1 MRTRCQRVAEPCRFL
16 TSASSLRLRTART
29 AMRKANRRLPR
40 RCGGAHASS
49 AIRWRHREDR
59 TMRPMKSLLT
69 SFAVCSALAA
79 GATLAQTTP
88 APAPTPTPSTTPTTP
103 HSVPPHTPPSST
115 APRAPLPGT
124 TPTPPGTLP
133 VPGSNTRV
141 PQTSP
146 QQSEELQQQQNLHN
160 QVNDNA
166 NSSMQRNGKQPA
178 QPTQPTNPMINPAS
192 SSTSH

>member
-1 MRTRCQRVAEPCRFL
+1 
-16 TSASSLRLRTART
+16 
-29 AMRKANRRLPR
+29 
-40 RCGGAHASS
+40 
-49 AIRWRHREDR
+49 
-59 TMRPMKSLLT
+59 MRPMKTLIT

-79 GATLAQTTP
+79 SVALAQTTP

-103 HSVPPHTPPSST
+103 HSVPPHTPPSTT
-115 APRAPLPGT
+115 APQPRAPLPGT
-124 TPTPPGTLP
+124 TPATPPGTLP
-133 VPGSNTRV
+133 VPGSTTRV

-160 QVNDNA
+160 QVKDNA

-178 QPTQPTNPMINPAS
+178 QSTQPTNPMINPAA